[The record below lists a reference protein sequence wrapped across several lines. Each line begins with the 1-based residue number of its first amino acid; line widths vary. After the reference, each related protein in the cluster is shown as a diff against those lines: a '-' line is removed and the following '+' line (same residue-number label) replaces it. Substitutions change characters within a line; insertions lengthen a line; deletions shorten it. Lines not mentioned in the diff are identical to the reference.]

1 LYNIRYEKLFGIPNN
16 CYYID
21 DMNEVII
28 LKEDNLKLYIEED
41 QLVVFFSKNTCPA
54 CLKLLPDLYYIPKE
68 FTVVV
73 VDSEKHLSSN
83 LLFPG
88 GIKYYPTIAYYE
100 KGYYKDEFKLQNLNQ
115 YKQKYK

>member
-1 LYNIRYEKLFGIPNN
+1 
-16 CYYID
+16 
-21 DMNEVII
+21 M
-28 LKEDNLKLYIEED
+28 
-41 QLVVFFSKNTCPA
+41 
-54 CLKLLPDLYYIPKE
+54 
-68 FTVVV
+68 V
-73 VDSEKHLSSN
+73 VDSERHLSSN